1 MIARLL
7 LVLGLLLPLTP
18 ALASSNNNL
27 AAAPIGRMDLSW
39 WKHRFE
45 HSLARNHQ
53 GPVGLVWLGDSITQN
68 WELAMPAPY
77 ADYVP
82 VWNRFYGDR
91 AAINLGFTG
100 DTTASVI
107 WRLDHGEVDGI
118 SPRAVVLLIGANNLG
133 RAHWDARQTVGGIE
147 AITAILHRKLPQAK
161 VLLLGV
167 LPSHRTPWASAQTA
181 IINADLATA
190 YHDSD
195 FVTYM
200 DVGHVLMKNGQIDGD
215 LYLDPKF
222 SKLSAALL
230 IPSHP
235 QVAHMVVP
243 GVLLHPDAFG
253 MARIAA
259 AIEPH
264 LHRMLNDRDH
274 LAVQASR

>member
-1 MIARLL
+1 MFARLL
-7 LVLGLLLPLTP
+7 LALGLLLPLAP
-18 ALASSNNNL
+18 ALASSNNL
-27 AAAPIGRMDLSW
+27 AAAPIGRMDLPW

-45 HSLARNHQ
+45 HSLTRNRE

-68 WELAMPAPY
+68 WELAMPAAY
-77 ADYVP
+77 ADYAP

-91 AAINLGFTG
+91 SAINLGFTG

-118 SPRAVVLLIGANNLG
+118 LPRAVVVLIGANNLG
-133 RAHWDARQTVGGIE
+133 RAHWDAEQTVGGIE
-147 AITAILHRKLPQAK
+147 AITTILHRKLPQAK

-167 LPSHRTPWASAQTA
+167 LPSRRTPWASAQTA
-181 IINADLATA
+181 IINADLATV
-190 YHDSD
+190 YRDSD
-195 FVTYM
+195 FVTFM
-200 DVGHVLMKNGQIDGD
+200 DVGHLLLKNGQIDGD

-259 AIEPH
+259 AIEPR
-264 LHRMLNDRDH
+264 LHRMLGDRDH